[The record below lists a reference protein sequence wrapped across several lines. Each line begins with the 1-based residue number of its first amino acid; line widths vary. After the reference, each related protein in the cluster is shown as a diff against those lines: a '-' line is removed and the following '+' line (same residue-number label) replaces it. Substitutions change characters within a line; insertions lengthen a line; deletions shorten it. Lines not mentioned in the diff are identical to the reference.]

1 MKRLRRRSAP
11 KVAKD
16 KGRYAS
22 FTRRTLLLSGGMTAV
37 FGVLAGRLYQ
47 LQIVDG
53 DSYLTQAEDNR
64 ISLRLLAPPRGRILD
79 RFGVALAGSR
89 RNYRVLGV
97 PDQTRGG
104 VAAAYDALAKVIP
117 VNERVRGRVLKDA
130 AGRKSFMPVL
140 VADNLSWDDFARL
153 NLELPYLPGVQP
165 DVGETRDYPYA
176 DELSHV
182 LGYVAAVS
190 PGEKAQNA
198 EAGDQRP
205 LITKPLAGFYPPGST
220 FKTVTAL
227 TALDAGAIT
236 PDTIFHCSGQFSL
249 GSHAFHCWKKGGH
262 GAVNLRQGLKASC
275 DCYFYQVAMK
285 LGIDALQAGARRLG
299 LGAPTGIEIPGERC
313 GFIPDRYWKQATFN

>member
-1 MKRLRRRSAP
+1 MKRLRRRSP

-22 FTRRTLLLSGGMTAV
+22 FTRRTLLLSGGMTAI

-64 ISLRLLAPPRGRILD
+64 ISLRLLAPPRGRIFD
-79 RFGVALAGSR
+79 RFGVPLAGSR
-89 RNYRVLGV
+89 RNYRVLVV
-97 PDQTRGG
+97 PEQTRGG

-117 VNERVRGRVLKDA
+117 LNERVRGRVLKDA
-130 AGRKSFMPVL
+130 AAHKTFMPVL

-176 DELSHV
+176 EELSHV

-190 PGEKAQNA
+190 PEEKAQNA
-198 EAGDQRP
+198 EIVDQLLDVL
-205 LITKPLAGFYPPGST
+205 LIL
-220 FKTVTAL
+220 VL
-227 TALDAGAIT
+227 EL
-236 PDTIFHCSGQFSL
+236 L
-249 GSHAFHCWKKGGH
+249 
-262 GAVNLRQGLKASC
+262 
-275 DCYFYQVAMK
+275 
-285 LGIDALQAGARRLG
+285 
-299 LGAPTGIEIPGERC
+299 
-313 GFIPDRYWKQATFN
+313 